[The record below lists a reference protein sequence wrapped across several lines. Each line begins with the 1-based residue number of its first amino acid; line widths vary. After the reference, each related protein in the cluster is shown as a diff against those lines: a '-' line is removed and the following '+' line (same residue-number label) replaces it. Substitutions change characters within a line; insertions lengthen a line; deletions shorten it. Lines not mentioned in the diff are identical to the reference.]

1 MAPIIFHGLERL
13 LINCGAIFI
22 AYLGYRLF
30 MFGVE
35 KGHGKLEAHSAVFKV
50 VFSGSSP
57 GLFFMVSGLV
67 ILVVSLVT
75 GKVEIYEKETRRGS
89 VKKVSSGIPNS
100 TQNKTKRRYKR
111 KEKNIV
117 ENKET
122 EKESNVYWENSL
134 SQHISKYIPKNPMKK
149 ETNNDNKRYYTE
161 RRINITSVMGKKTPS
176 TILKPTMKLPQ
187 NTKEEDN
194 KVISDR

>member
-13 LINCGAIFI
+13 LINIGAIFI

-35 KGHGKLEAHSAVFKV
+35 KGHGKLEAHSAMFKV

-75 GKVEIYEKETRRGS
+75 GKVEIYEKQTRRGS
-89 VKKVSSGIPNS
+89 VKKVSTGLPSD
-100 TQNKTKRRYKR
+100 TKNKKRHRNKQTKRNKNAVTKNSKETTKEVPA
-111 KEKNIV
+111 KEKSYERLMSIKSVKKDKPIKLKDLKKIKVPESICNTEHI
-117 ENKET
+117 KE
-122 EKESNVYWENSL
+122 
-134 SQHISKYIPKNPMKK
+134 
-149 ETNNDNKRYYTE
+149 D
-161 RRINITSVMGKKTPS
+161 
-176 TILKPTMKLPQ
+176 
-187 NTKEEDN
+187 
-194 KVISDR
+194 